1 MDGIIPMVVRIG
13 FFVIEVAYGVSRMTE
28 EEIEIHKTLYHLAK
42 EIDGCIECGIR
53 AETSS
58 EPDGVYVS
66 VTVPLVSGK
75 GVINFYAESCYVGG
89 DVLEFCKQMIGESDE
104 N

>member
-1 MDGIIPMVVRIG
+1 
-13 FFVIEVAYGVSRMTE
+13 MTE
-28 EEIEIHKTLYHLAK
+28 VEVEIHKTLYNLAK
-42 EIDGCIECGIR
+42 EIDGCIEYDIR

-75 GVINFYAESCYVGG
+75 GVINFYAESCYVGD
-89 DVLEFCKQMIGESDE
+89 DVLEFCKQLLGGSK
-104 N
+104 